1 MPKAKS
7 QKSLT
12 EWTQQKWRTS
22 SGKLS
27 NGKRRYLPDAAWDAL
42 TPAEKRATNAAK
54 AKGNKQGKQYVAQP
68 KKVAQKIKKYR
79 TT

>member
-68 KKVAQKIKKYR
+68 KKVAKKIKKYR

>member
-42 TPAEKRATNAAK
+42 TPADRDWETN
-54 AKGNKQGKQYVAQP
+54 
-68 KKVAQKIKKYR
+68 I
-79 TT
+79 